1 MAKSGLIRQIVGGHA
16 ESGRGMGLG
25 PSAGRGDDVQSM
37 RSMPAIRQIIL
48 IHRDALP
55 KPVTGAPC
63 NGCGVCCL
71 LEPCPL
77 GVILSVRR
85 RGACA
90 AVRWH
95 DELHQYRCGALC
107 DPLDVLRHVL
117 PQPLRL
123 LAPWLSPGLVGLAK
137 RWIAAGEGC
146 DSSVE
151 MTAPPLA
158 APAISPTIHRN
169 VPSRHS

>member
-1 MAKSGLIRQIVGGHA
+1 MANSGLILQIVGGRA
-16 ESGRGMGLG
+16 ESRRGTGLG
-25 PSAGRGDDVQSM
+25 ASAGRGADVQFM
-37 RSMPAIRQIIL
+37 GSMPAKRQLIL
-48 IHRDALP
+48 IHRDAVP
-55 KPVTGAPC
+55 KPARGTPC

-77 GVILSVRR
+77 GIVLSVRR

-95 DELHQYRCGALC
+95 DELRQYRCGALS
-107 DPLDVLRHVL
+107 DPLDVLQQVL
-117 PQPLRL
+117 PRPLRP

-137 RWIAAGEGC
+137 RWVAVGQGC

-151 MTAPPLA
+151 VMSPPLA
-158 APAISPTIHRN
+158 ASVISPTIHRR